1 MKKTARFL
9 AAVGAF
15 VLLHLLPNESHAA
28 ICTTP
33 YDFKLQGPTS
43 INFDPSL
50 AVGATLWSGLVP
62 ATATTGGGQCS
73 GGTFS
78 ILFRGVGTPAGYIY
92 PSGIDGIGYRVR
104 MSTSMCYMG
113 WWPGSC
119 SSQLWAPGVAT
130 HSLLVELVKTG
141 PISGGGTLTGKF
153 AEWMADGVEL
163 YLSYSWVG
171 SVVVR
176 PINPTCSVTTP
187 SVPVPLGSIPAS
199 RFSGVGST
207 SASQGFNIALQ
218 CSGGDAGRTTDIFLT
233 LTDQANP
240 GNRSNVLSLSDGAT
254 AKGVGIQIK
263 SGSTIVSYGPDSAAA
278 DNPGRW
284 YAGKSGNGAFN
295 IPLSASYVQTEP
307 TVKAGTADGKA
318 TFTMSYQ

>member
-9 AAVGAF
+9 AAAGAF

-33 YDFKLQGPTS
+33 YDFRLQGPAS
-43 INFDPSL
+43 INFDPAL
-50 AVGATLWSGLVP
+50 AVGATLWTGSVP
-62 ATATTGGGQCS
+62 ASWNTGGGQCS
-73 GGTFS
+73 GGTFAL
-78 ILFRGVGTPAGYIY
+78 LFRGIGSPAGNIY
-92 PSGIDGIGYRVR
+92 PTGIDGIGYRVR
-104 MSTSMCYMG
+104 MANMCYSG
-113 WWPGSC
+113 WWPGRC
-119 SSQLWAPGVAT
+119 SSQLWAPGVGK
-130 HSLLVELVKTG
+130 HNLQVELVKTG
-141 PISGGGTLTGKF
+141 PISGGGALSGRF
-153 AEWMADGVEL
+153 GEWLVDDVEL
-163 YLSYSWVG
+163 YLSYSWTG
-171 SVVVR
+171 SVIVKPV
-176 PINPTCSVTTP
+176 IPTCSVTTP

-233 LTDQANP
+233 LTDQANQ

-284 YAGKSGNGAFN
+284 YAGRTGNGAFN
-295 IPLSASYVQTEP
+295 IPLSASYVQTES